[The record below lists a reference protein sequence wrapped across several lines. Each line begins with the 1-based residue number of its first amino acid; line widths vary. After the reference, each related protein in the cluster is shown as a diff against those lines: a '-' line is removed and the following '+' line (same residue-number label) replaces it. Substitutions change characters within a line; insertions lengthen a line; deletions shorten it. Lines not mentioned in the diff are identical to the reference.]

1 MDLLLALHPH
11 TASSL
16 NNLGGLLLAQGEY
29 EAARPYYERALAIFE
44 EKLGP
49 EHPQTK
55 IARGN
60 LDSLVD

>member
-16 NNLGGLLLAQGEY
+16 NNLGGLLHAQGEY
-29 EAARPYYERALAIFE
+29 EAARPCYERALAIFE

-49 EHPQTK
+49 EHPHTK
-55 IARGN
+55 IVRDN
-60 LDSLVD
+60 LESLVE